1 MIKLGLW
8 DAESGNVRAL
18 DRRRISESRIFN
30 VGTGHVMDP
39 LSICASVAALI
50 GITESAGAGLGRLWE
65 LRQAPTHLQALQ
77 NEVTDFRAI
86 LTFVRDALEDLRDA
100 RPSADLAVI
109 NSAVNRG
116 ASVVRELQDL
126 IETRLTRPEPSNG
139 IPNVRHR
146 GFLRQQ
152 RIQRMCES
160 LRDARTHL
168 GTALTAANYL
178 QLRHSMPR
186 FHLAV
191 QSITL
196 VDGPQAQETSTA
208 DGRPVE
214 QQFGHFESGAI
225 CQATEKITSH
235 SQDILR
241 RQKMAGFE
249 FESEYKS
256 SSATAVRIEAT
267 PANRRCE
274 PFCACQCHIMLAGQ
288 TPRWLQ
294 AVFGALFYQFTGTPL
309 LYRRPCN
316 SPRCLPRGGS
326 FRFEYLFPTSILPL
340 ILRVTGTW
348 NHLGGLGGSWT
359 LRIPDHVPITM
370 QAVFNMI
377 HQAAS
382 PQSVA
387 RYLDT
392 NGISA
397 RAIDPGTTAQVVW
410 TFLLGSPADRDN
422 FSPLRQALEDSD
434 SLNTMGF
441 SLLHKIVTGLST
453 VDLELALQLHPEL
466 VNARDSGGETP
477 LHWAFRATDVART
490 SLLLQHGADPNAR
503 GHRGRAALHT
513 IGPSSAF
520 VPCIDALAAAGA
532 DVNAIP
538 GDVPTP
544 ETPSPL
550 VVTIMYGNLDA
561 ALALLRAGADP
572 NHPGAAPLVWAAWL
586 RGLDFVRAI
595 VGAGA
600 ELDRVDDGYTAVMLA
615 VQGDNLPCV
624 RFLVERGA
632 RLDIVSQQSGCSV
645 VVLAVKY
652 AGVPVI
658 RALAEAKIRGLPVDE
673 ESVERYWQLFDEQRG
688 LNVVGQRD
696 EKEEREAVVELLAS
710 LRPEEGECGNGGV
723 GDGEVEQI
731 TRAMP
736 GAWPLESR

>member
-1 MIKLGLW
+1 M
-8 DAESGNVRAL
+8 
-18 DRRRISESRIFN
+18 
-30 VGTGHVMDP
+30 
-39 LSICASVAALI
+39 
-50 GITESAGAGLGRLWE
+50 
-65 LRQAPTHLQALQ
+65 
-77 NEVTDFRAI
+77 TDFRVI

-116 ASVVRELQDL
+116 AGVVRELQDL

-178 QLRHSMPR
+178 QLQHSMPR

-196 VDGPQAQETSTA
+196 VDGPQEASTP
-208 DGRPVE
+208 DRRPVK
-214 QQFGHFESGAI
+214 QQFDQFESGAI
-225 CQATEKITSH
+225 SQATEKITSY
-235 SQDILR
+235 SQDVLI
-241 RQKMAGFE
+241 RQRMAGFE
-249 FESEYKS
+249 LESEYKS

-267 PANRRCE
+267 PAYRRCE

-348 NHLGGLGGSWT
+348 NDLSGLGGSWT

-392 NGISA
+392 NRISA
-397 RAIDPGTTAQVVW
+397 RAIDPGSR
-410 TFLLGSPADRDN
+410 L
-422 FSPLRQALEDSD
+422 
-434 SLNTMGF
+434 
-441 SLLHKIVTGLST
+441 
-453 VDLELALQLHPEL
+453 
-466 VNARDSGGETP
+466 
-477 LHWAFRATDVART
+477 
-490 SLLLQHGADPNAR
+490 SLLLVS
-503 GHRGRAALHT
+503 L
-513 IGPSSAF
+513 
-520 VPCIDALAAAGA
+520 
-532 DVNAIP
+532 
-538 GDVPTP
+538 
-544 ETPSPL
+544 
-550 VVTIMYGNLDA
+550 
-561 ALALLRAGADP
+561 
-572 NHPGAAPLVWAAWL
+572 
-586 RGLDFVRAI
+586 
-595 VGAGA
+595 
-600 ELDRVDDGYTAVMLA
+600 
-615 VQGDNLPCV
+615 LPC
-624 RFLVERGA
+624 
-632 RLDIVSQQSGCSV
+632 C
-645 VVLAVKY
+645 
-652 AGVPVI
+652 
-658 RALAEAKIRGLPVDE
+658 
-673 ESVERYWQLFDEQRG
+673 
-688 LNVVGQRD
+688 
-696 EKEEREAVVELLAS
+696 
-710 LRPEEGECGNGGV
+710 
-723 GDGEVEQI
+723 
-731 TRAMP
+731 
-736 GAWPLESR
+736 